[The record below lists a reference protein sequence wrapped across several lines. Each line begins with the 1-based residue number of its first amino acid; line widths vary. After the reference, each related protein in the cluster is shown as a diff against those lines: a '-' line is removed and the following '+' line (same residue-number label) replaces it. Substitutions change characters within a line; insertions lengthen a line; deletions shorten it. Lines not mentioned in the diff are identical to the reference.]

1 MKNPLVIGLLL
12 IGVIY
17 TLFTFMYSPS
27 IGELV
32 AEDPASIFGSDF
44 KTGLEPGLESGLQT
58 GVTQTEPYSRR
69 TIQLEDYVITPLADV
84 EITAKVLGKENYWM
98 GRESDISPVDLALG
112 WGKMSDPAV
121 LDHITI
127 SQSSRWYYWKT
138 PKFPIPRREIETQS
152 ANMHIIP
159 ANDYVRENLKAV
171 EEGQHVKMRG
181 NLVRV
186 DANDGWF
193 WKSSLTRNDTGNH
206 ACELVYVTDM
216 AYFQ

>member
-1 MKNPLVIGLLL
+1 MKNPLVIVLLL

-27 IGELV
+27 TE
-32 AEDPASIFGSDF
+32 EPAPIF
-44 KTGLEPGLESGLQT
+44 ESNAASFLQT
-58 GVTQTEPYSRR
+58 GVSQTEPYSSR
-69 TIQLEDYVITPLADV
+69 TIQLDDYVITPLADV

-112 WGKMSDPAV
+112 WGRMSDPAV
-121 LDHITI
+121 LEQISI

-138 PKFPIPRREIETQS
+138 PKFPIPRREIETHS

-159 ANDYVRENLKAV
+159 ANDYVRDNLKAV
-171 EEGQHVKMRG
+171 KEGQHVKIRG

-186 DANDGWF
+186 DASDGWF
-193 WKSSLTRNDTGNH
+193 WKSSLTRNDTGNR

-216 AYFQ
+216 AYYQ